1 MALAKRF
8 LSLIV
13 CFCLLMP
20 CLTVSAAESQKAE
33 NLSKTRYIT
42 DYSGFSGCKFFFDGV
57 VLYGKKT
64 TGNAS
69 FTAENSDG
77 IGSIY
82 ILFQEEYG
90 PYTVTDNDTGTT
102 CTVGE
107 GYFLHD
113 FLDMQ
118 KLFGTFPTSVTV
130 EFPNGSV
137 YINEVYLY
145 GPGEIP
151 DSVQQWDMPADD
163 QTDLILFSTHGDD
176 EQLFFAGI
184 LPYYAAELD
193 YQVQVVYL
201 TDHTCDSPFRI
212 HEMLNGLWAVGV
224 TTYPVFGEY
233 DDFRPDTLEEGYAEF
248 ESRGWTKEEMIGFV
262 VEQIRRFKPLVVV
275 AHDFAG
281 EYGHGQHMV
290 YADLVANALE
300 ITMDEAQYP
309 ASAER
314 YGTWDVQKAYF
325 HLYEENPIVMD
336 WDQPLE
342 AFDGETAFEVSI
354 WRGFQCH
361 ETQVNDFAW
370 FYRGCDTAAEVPK
383 YNPCYYGLYRTT
395 VGPDTVKSDFFEN
408 VTSHEELDRIAEEAR
423 LAEEAERQRQEEEEA
438 RKASEAAEKAA
449 EEEARRQAEE
459 QSRLE
464 AEAKAFAAQQKQE
477 QTKTILLIVL
487 CALVILILVL
497 IFLLI
502 RLLRKPRKRKKT
514 GKFTKSGS
522 KKNN

>member
-1 MALAKRF
+1 MTLAKRIF
-8 LSLIV
+8 SLIL
-13 CFCLLMP
+13 CFCLLAP
-20 CLTVSAAESQKAE
+20 CLTVSAAETQKAAD
-33 NLSKTRYIT
+33 LSKTKYIT
-42 DYSGFSGCKFFFDGV
+42 DYSGFSSCKFFFDGV

-64 TGNAS
+64 SGNAS
-69 FTAENSDG
+69 FTAENSEG

-90 PYTVTDNDTGTT
+90 PYTVTNNDTGTS

-118 KLFGTFPTSVTV
+118 KLFGTIPTSVTV

-137 YINEVYLY
+137 YINEVYMY
-145 GPGEIP
+145 GPGEVP
-151 DSVQQWDMPADD
+151 DTVQQWDMPADD

-176 EQLFFAGI
+176 EHLFFAGI
-184 LPYYAAELD
+184 LPYYAAELG

-233 DDFRPDTLEEGYAEF
+233 DDFRPKTLEEGYAEF
-248 ESRGWTKEEMIGFV
+248 ESRGWTKEEMVGFV
-262 VEQIRRFKPLVVV
+262 VEQIRRFNPLVV
-275 AHDFAG
+275 ATHDFAG

-290 YADLVANALE
+290 YADLVAEALE

-309 ASAER
+309 ESAEN

-325 HLYEENPIVMD
+325 HLYEENQITMD

-342 AFDGETAFEVSI
+342 TFDGETAFEVSI

-361 ETQVNDFAW
+361 ETQVKDFQW

-395 VGPDTVKSDFFEN
+395 VGLDVEKNDFFEN

-423 LAEEAERQRQEEEEA
+423 LAEEAERQRLEEEEA
-438 RKASEAAEKAA
+438 RKASEAAKQAAA
-449 EEEARRQAEE
+449 EEALRQAAE
-459 QSRLE
+459 QNRKE
-464 AEAKAFAAQQKQE
+464 AEAQKLAEQKEQE
-477 QTKTILLIVL
+477 HTQKFLIAIM
-487 CALVILILVL
+487 CALAGLTLVL
-497 IFLLI
+497 IFVLVK
-502 RLLRKPRKRKKT
+502 LLRKPKKRRKASKYSKTHT
-514 GKFTKSGS
+514 GKK
-522 KKNN
+522 

>member
-1 MALAKRF
+1 MTLAKRLF
-8 LSLIV
+8 MLIL

-20 CLTVSAAESQKAE
+20 CLTVSAAETGKAKD
-33 NLSKTRYIT
+33 LSNTKYIT
-42 DYSGFSGCKFFFDGV
+42 DYSGFSSCKFFFDGV

-64 TGNAS
+64 SGNAS
-69 FTAENSDG
+69 FTAKNADG

-90 PYTVTDNDTGTT
+90 PYTVTNNDTGTT

-113 FLDMQ
+113 FLDME
-118 KLFGTFPTSVTV
+118 KLFGTIPTSVTV

-137 YINEVYLY
+137 YINEIYMY
-145 GPGEIP
+145 GPGEVP
-151 DSVQQWDMPADD
+151 DTVQQWEMPADNE
-163 QTDLILFSTHGDD
+163 TDLILFSTHGDD
-176 EQLFFAGI
+176 EHLFFAGI
-184 LPYYAAELD
+184 LPYYDTELD

-212 HEMLNGLWAVGV
+212 HEMLNGLWSVGV

-233 DDFRPDTLEEGYAEF
+233 DDFRPKTLEEGYAEF
-248 ESRGWTKEEMIGFV
+248 ESRGWTKEEMVGFV

-300 ITMDEAQYP
+300 LTMDEAQYP
-309 ASAER
+309 ESAENF
-314 YGTWDVQKAYF
+314 GTWDVQKAYF
-325 HLYEENPIVMD
+325 HLYEENQIVLD

-342 AFDGETAFEVSI
+342 SFDGETAFEVSI

-361 ETQVNDFAW
+361 ETQIKDFQW
-370 FYRGCDTAAEVPK
+370 FYRGCNTAAEVPK

-395 VGPDTVKSDFFEN
+395 VGLDSVKNDFFEN
-408 VTSHEELDRIAEEAR
+408 ITSHEELARLAEEAR
-423 LAEEAERQRQEEEEA
+423 KAEEAERQRQEEEEA

-449 EEEARRQAEE
+449 AEEAIRQAEE
-459 QSRLE
+459 TARQEEE
-464 AEAKAFAAQQKQE
+464 AAKLAAQKKQKQL
-477 QTKTILLIVL
+477 QNILTATLAVLVLLI
-487 CALVILILVL
+487 IVL
-497 IFLLI
+497 IIVLI
-502 RLLRKPRKRKKT
+502 KLVKKQKRRKRAAKN
-514 GKFTKSGS
+514 SSSLS
-522 KKNN
+522 KKK